1 MSFHW
6 IPGDPAS
13 VILGPRATPELRADL
28 NQRMGLDQPV
38 PVQLGRF
45 LGKLLKGDL
54 GTDPFSNRQVADIVF
69 EQLPF
74 TLILVFTAIV
84 AATLIGVPLGA
95 FSAIRRDSW
104 LDRFTAVLSVAFI
117 AIPSFVIAL
126 YALLLLSV
134 KLRWFPAIGA
144 GETGNLADQARHLVL
159 PAAALGLGWIG
170 YIARLV
176 RASMLEV
183 MEENHI
189 RNTLRQLRQD
199 PLGFTGLLIVSVV
212 LVITLLAPWLVPYD
226 PNEVDVYNRLLSP
239 SAAHWLGTDQL
250 GRDILSRVLMGGQ
263 VALKVS
269 LVAISVAMAIGVALG
284 MLAGF
289 GPRWLD
295 RILVI
300 LFDTIRSFPTIMFAL
315 AVVSLVGSSLNT
327 VTINGRIKHRI
338 TCCLPPLRPCRG

>member
-1 MSFHW
+1 MLAFISRRLALSLLIVVLAVSLLFGMIHM

-45 LGKLLKGDL
+45 LGRLLKGDL
-54 GTDPFSNRQVADIVF
+54 GKDPFSNRQVSDIVF

-74 TLILVFTAIV
+74 TLILVFTAIL
-84 AATLIGVPLGA
+84 AATLIGIPLGA

-159 PAAALGLGWIG
+159 PAMALGLGWIG

-189 RNTLRQLRQD
+189 RTARAFGLPERVIIGSYALR
-199 PLGFTGLLIVSVV
+199 I
-212 LVITLLAPWLVPYD
+212 A
-226 PNEVDVYNRLLSP
+226 
-239 SAAHWLGTDQL
+239 
-250 GRDILSRVLMGGQ
+250 IL
-263 VALKVS
+263 
-269 LVAISVAMAIGVALG
+269 
-284 MLAGF
+284 
-289 GPRWLD
+289 P
-295 RILVI
+295 
-300 LFDTIRSFPTIMFAL
+300 
-315 AVVSLVGSSLNT
+315 T
-327 VTINGRIKHRI
+327 VTILGLGIGTMLSGALFAEIVFSRPGIGKLLYESVMTRNYPVVMGSVLVTTVFFVASTLVSDIINALLDPR
-338 TCCLPPLRPCRG
+338 LRARTGGK